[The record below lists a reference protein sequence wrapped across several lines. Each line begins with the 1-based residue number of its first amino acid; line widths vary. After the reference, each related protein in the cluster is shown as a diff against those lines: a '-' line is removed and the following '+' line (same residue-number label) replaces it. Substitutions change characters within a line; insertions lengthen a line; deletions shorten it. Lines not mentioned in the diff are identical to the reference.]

1 MIHLKALTLREAGSA
16 RSSAYPFSV
25 KAIQTLEQLDFTHP
39 VSMFVGE
46 NGSGKSTLLEAIAA
60 VAGSITLGSDPFEA
74 DERQA
79 SIRQLG
85 QQLKLSWRAKT
96 RKGFFLRADDFINYV
111 KKLQQIKLDMQAE
124 LKQVEQEYKQR
135 SQLAQNLA
143 KLPYARSLAELE
155 ELYGEGLEYR
165 SHGESFLDLFQARFV
180 PQGLYLLDEPE
191 TPLSPMKQL
200 AFIALLKE
208 MVEKDAQF
216 IIVTH
221 SPILMAFPGAKI
233 YSFDGP
239 RITQVEYEELEH
251 VQLTRNFLNQP
262 EQYLRHL

>member
-60 VAGSITLGSDPFEA
+60 AAGSITLGSDPFEA

-143 KLPYARSLAELE
+143 KLPYARSLASW
-155 ELYGEGLEYR
+155 R
-165 SHGESFLDLFQARFV
+165 SCTGKDLSTALTVKAFLICFKQDLSRKAC
-180 PQGLYLLDEPE
+180 
-191 TPLSPMKQL
+191 
-200 AFIALLKE
+200 
-208 MVEKDAQF
+208 
-216 IIVTH
+216 
-221 SPILMAFPGAKI
+221 I
-233 YSFDGP
+233 YWMS
-239 RITQVEYEELEH
+239 
-251 VQLTRNFLNQP
+251 
-262 EQYLRHL
+262 LRLPCHR